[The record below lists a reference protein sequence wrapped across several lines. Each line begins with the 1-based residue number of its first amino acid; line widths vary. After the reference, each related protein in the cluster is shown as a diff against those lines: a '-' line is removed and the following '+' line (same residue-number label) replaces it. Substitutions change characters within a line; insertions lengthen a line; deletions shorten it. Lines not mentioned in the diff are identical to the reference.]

1 MRLLKTVL
9 IFILWT
15 IIAFSAGII
24 ASKKCPWLSEETKAI
39 VPVKKS
45 SLKNFEN
52 SEYKLC
58 TCNIC
63 KADALGICNWKCR
76 CEDEG
81 D

>member
-9 IFILWT
+9 IFLLWT
-15 IIAFSAGII
+15 VIAFSAGVI
-24 ASKKCPWLSEETKAI
+24 ASKKCPWLAEETKAI
-39 VPVKKS
+39 TPVKKS
-45 SLKNFEN
+45 VKISD
-52 SEYKLC
+52 YKIC

-63 KADALGICNWKCR
+63 KADALGICDWKCR